1 MFEGLF
7 KILENAQR
15 LDEKEA
21 FRLAVDEDVKK
32 LIIHLNTI
40 IQLGE
45 DGIDSENDSLGDYSF
60 FTIQKKST
68 EGVGIGRIVDHVT
81 FYDTGKYWGSWT
93 VDVVGDEIQIKVD
106 KDRFDELTDDLN
118 FSDTH
123 VGLTDENINKLAERM
138 LPKYRDYAIRKIFK

>member
-93 VDVVGDEIQIKVD
+93 VDVVGDEIHIKVD